1 MTVQLPLLVSVES
14 WGSIKQCRSVQSD
27 NPLPLAQS
35 TRWAFNAYLIG
46 LVFQGKSRIF
56 DAGGTPRKS
65 EVACLLAA

>member
-46 LVFQGKSRIF
+46 LVFQPDI
-56 DAGGTPRKS
+56 
-65 EVACLLAA
+65 